1 MPSSTRRGSPSI
13 ARSRSTSFQ
22 GMTSLRAISS
32 PVATGYAVSPPKRRT
47 SPRGRT
53 RVWPSSASEYDAKS
67 IRATA
72 WLTSWSS
79 PVSATKST
87 HSGRPSA
94 STTEPFDGS
103 PPRTWTTYASSRSAL
118 AGRIQSRASIDSA
131 AMALA
136 MRFRAC
142 PARDVT
148 PNQRVA
154 YGAWA
159 PR

>member
-1 MPSSTRRGSPSI
+1 M
-13 ARSRSTSFQ
+13 
-22 GMTSLRAISS
+22 
-32 PVATGYAVSPPKRRT
+32 SPPKRST

-53 RVWPSSASEYDAKS
+53 RVSPPSTTEYDAKS

-72 WLTSWSS
+72 RLTSWSS

-94 STTEPFDGS
+94 STTDAFEAS
-103 PPRTWTTYASSRSAL
+103 PPRTWTTCASRRSAR
-118 AGRIQSRASIDSA
+118 AGRIQSRESIDSA

-136 MRFRAC
+136 TRFRAW
-142 PARDVT
+142 PASDVT